1 MSTLENRF
9 IRIEDW
15 HGNVYYPETNAGGT
29 TAGEIIDAQGAST
42 TDPDAITYT
51 EGEIVTDV
59 DANGGKAIRIDS
71 GSTNKIIF
79 RSYFANAKFGN
90 VSIGMRMK
98 SSTAAGNTN
107 IVKVNTYFVDTS
119 GSTKVETALDSFYI
133 KASDFK
139 LASTYISLGVITEY
153 IRKSGAGESM
163 LKVEL
168 LMLPDT
174 GATVWFDE
182 MGISMEMKSSSGVAV
197 SVNGSVVVFE
207 S

>member
-1 MSTLENRF
+1 MATLENRYV
-9 IRIEDW
+9 RIEDW
-15 HGNVYYPETNAGGT
+15 KGNVYYPVTSSGGT

-42 TDPDAITYT
+42 TDPSAITYT

-71 GSTNKIIF
+71 SATNKTIF

-98 SSTAAGNTN
+98 SSTATGDTN
-107 IVKVNTYFVDTS
+107 IVRVNTYFVDTS
-119 GSTKVETALDSFYI
+119 GSEKVETALESFDI

-139 LASTYISLGVITEY
+139 LASTYISLGVVTAY
-153 IRKSGAGESM
+153 TRKSGAGEAM

-168 LMLPDT
+168 IMLPDT
-174 GATVWFDE
+174 GSTVWFDE

-197 SVNGSVVVFE
+197 SVDGSVVVFD